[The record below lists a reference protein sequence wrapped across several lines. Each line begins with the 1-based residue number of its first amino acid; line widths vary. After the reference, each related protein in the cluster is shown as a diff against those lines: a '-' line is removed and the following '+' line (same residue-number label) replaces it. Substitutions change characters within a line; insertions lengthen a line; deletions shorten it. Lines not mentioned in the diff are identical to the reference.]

1 MIEYAKKAQK
11 RNEGEHKMKGFFRW
25 FDNNAKM
32 KRWMTIILIGI
43 VLTCIGIS
51 KLMVAKTISF
61 VGVGKVIVLF
71 VVGFTMVIIG
81 LVYSQ
86 KRVLE
91 ILVEDT
97 DYRTDKDP
105 KERNVK
111 SLIFNKKIYDD
122 GPNIVVIGGGSGLN
136 TVLKGLKKYTS
147 NITAIVTVSNYGQEK
162 TESRKKLEL
171 LPIDDIKDSIIA
183 LANDEEMMSNL
194 LNKELKN
201 RNLIGLT
208 FGDIF
213 FATMKEQYGNFS
225 EAVEKSKS
233 VLNIVGK
240 VLPVTLDEMQI
251 CAELANGTIIEKRD
265 EIKNIVYDKVTKIE
279 RVFINPS
286 NCTPAPGVLEAIKS
300 ADAIIIGPG
309 SLYTNVIP
317 NLLIKNVSKTIKES
331 NAIKIYVSNI
341 MTEPGQ
347 TDNYSLSEH
356 IQAILDHAGKGVI
369 DYCIYDSGE
378 IIPEFIKIYNRR
390 GQDVVEQDI
399 QKSKELGVKLLEK
412 NLSQIVG
419 DNIRHNTEAV
429 AESVIELICDDMKF
443 KDEQNSTKY
452 IMINT
457 RLREEKKINK
467 KANKKTNNKGSIKDK
482 KAKTHNSYK
491 KKKSKFSNKYKERI
505 RSIQE
510 SEFKREQ
517 NLRLEQETKEKEK
530 FLQNIDKE
538 SKKAKKK

>member
-1 MIEYAKKAQK
+1 
-11 RNEGEHKMKGFFRW
+11 MKGFFKW
-25 FDNNAKM
+25 FKNKARM
-32 KRWMTIILIGI
+32 KRWIAIILIGI
-43 VLTCIGIS
+43 ILACIGIS
-51 KLMVAKTISF
+51 KIIVAKTISF
-61 VGVGKVIVLF
+61 VGLGKVIALF
-71 VVGFTMVIIG
+71 VVGFTLIIIG

-91 ILVEDT
+91 ILIEDT
-97 DYRTDKDP
+97 DYRMDNGS

-111 SLIFNKKIYDD
+111 SLIFNKKIYHE

-147 NITAIVTVSNYGQEK
+147 NITAIVTVSSYGKAQ
-162 TESRKKLEL
+162 TESRRKLEL
-171 LPIDDIKDSIIA
+171 LPIDDIKDSIIS
-183 LANDEEMMSNL
+183 LSNDEEMMANL
-194 LNKELKN
+194 LNTELKN
-201 RNLIGLT
+201 KSLKGLT

-213 FATMKEQYGNFS
+213 FTTMKEQFGNFS
-225 EAVEKSKS
+225 ESVEKSKN
-233 VLNIVGK
+233 VLNIVGR

-251 CAELANGTIIEKRD
+251 CAELDDGTIIEEKD
-265 EIKNIVYDKVTKIE
+265 KIPAVVYDKIAKIE
-279 RVFINPS
+279 RIFINPS
-286 NCTPAPGVLEAIKS
+286 NCVPAPGVLEAIKE

-317 NLLIKNVSKTIKES
+317 NLLVKNISKTIKES
-331 NAIKIYVSNI
+331 SAIKIYVSNI

-347 TDNYSLSEH
+347 TDNYTLSDH
-356 IQAILDHAGKGVI
+356 IKAILDHAGKGII

-429 AESVIELICDDMKF
+429 AESVIELICDDLRF
-443 KDEQNSTKY
+443 KNEQNNPKY
-452 IMINT
+452 IMLNT
-457 RLREEKKINK
+457 KLKEEKKKNK
-467 KANKKTNNKGSIKDK
+467 ELKQNLKKQNKEK
-482 KAKTHNSYK
+482 KSKEIFKVQQK
-491 KKKSKFSNKYKERI
+491 KNKSKFSSKYKDRI
-505 RSIQE
+505 KSIQE

-517 NLRLEQETKEKEK
+517 NIRLQKEEAEKEEFLNEVKKENNKEK
-530 FLQNIDKE
+530 
-538 SKKAKKK
+538 

>member
-1 MIEYAKKAQK
+1 
-11 RNEGEHKMKGFFRW
+11 MKGFLKW
-25 FDNNAKM
+25 FKNEARM
-32 KRWMTIILIGI
+32 KRWMAIILIGI
-43 VLTCIGIS
+43 VLACTGIS
-51 KLMVAKTISF
+51 KILVAKTISF
-61 VGVGKVIVLF
+61 VGVGKVIALF
-71 VVGFTMVIIG
+71 VVGFTLIVIG

-91 ILVEDT
+91 ILIEDT
-97 DYRTDKDP
+97 DYRMDNGS

-111 SLIFNKKIYDD
+111 SLIFNKKVYHE

-147 NITAIVTVSNYGQEK
+147 NITAIVTVSSYGKAQ

-171 LPIDDIKDSIIA
+171 LPIDDIKDSIIS
-183 LANDEEMMSNL
+183 LSNDEEMMANL
-194 LNKELKN
+194 LNTELKN
-201 RNLIGLT
+201 KNLKGLT

-213 FATMKEQYGNFS
+213 FTTMKEQFGNFS
-225 EAVEKSKS
+225 ESVEKSKN
-233 VLNIVGK
+233 VLNIVGR

-251 CAELANGTIIEKRD
+251 CAELDDGTIIEEKD
-265 EIKNIVYDKVTKIE
+265 KIPDVVYDKVAKIE
-279 RVFINPS
+279 RIFINPS
-286 NCTPAPGVLEAIKS
+286 NCVPAHGVLEAIKE

-317 NLLIKNVSKTIKES
+317 NLLVKNVSKAIKEA

-347 TDNYSLSEH
+347 TDNYTLSEH
-356 IQAILDHAGKGVI
+356 IKAILDHAGKGVI

-378 IIPEFIKIYNRR
+378 IIPEFIKIYNKR

-412 NLSQIVG
+412 NLSQIID

-429 AESVIELICDDMKF
+429 AESVIELICDDLRF
-443 KDEQNSTKY
+443 KNEQNDPKYVMLHTK
-452 IMINT
+452 
-457 RLREEKKINK
+457 LREEKKINREK
-467 KANKKTNNKGSIKDK
+467 KKNLKKQNRNNKTKEAK
-482 KAKTHNSYK
+482 KVPERKST
-491 KKKSKFSNKYKERI
+491 SKFSSKYKDRI
-505 RSIQE
+505 QLIQE

-517 NLRLEQETKEKEK
+517 NIRLQKEEAEKEE
-530 FLQNIDKE
+530 FLNEIKKE
-538 SKKAKKK
+538 NNKKSNK

>member
-1 MIEYAKKAQK
+1 
-11 RNEGEHKMKGFFRW
+11 MKGFFRW
-25 FDNNAKM
+25 FKNSAKM

-97 DYRTDKDP
+97 DYRMDNGSR
-105 KERNVK
+105 ERNVK
-111 SLIFNKKIYDD
+111 SLIFNKKIYND

-147 NITAIVTVSNYGQEK
+147 NITAIVTVSDYGQEK

-171 LPIDDIKDSIIA
+171 LPIDDIKDSIIS
-183 LANDEEMMSNL
+183 LSNDEEKMSNL
-194 LNKELKN
+194 LNRKLKN
-201 RNLIGLT
+201 RNLQGLT

-213 FATMKEQYGNFS
+213 FTTMKEQYGNFS
-225 EAVEKSKS
+225 ESVEKSKD

-251 CAELANGTIIEKRD
+251 CAELTNGMIIEERD
-265 EIKNIVYDKVTKIE
+265 KIKDVVYDKVAKIE

-286 NCTPAPGVLEAIKS
+286 NCTPAPGVLEAINK

-356 IQAILDHAGKGVI
+356 IKAIIDHAGKGVI

-399 QKSKELGVKLLEK
+399 QKSKQLGIKLLER
-412 NLSQIVG
+412 NLSQIVD

-429 AESVIELICDDMKF
+429 AESVIELICDDMRF
-443 KDEQNSTKY
+443 KDEQNTTKY
-452 IMINT
+452 IMMNAK
-457 RLREEKKINK
+457 LKEEKKLNK
-467 KANKKTNNKGSIKDK
+467 KKIEKDNKETTKNKKTYNNKKIRK
-482 KAKTHNSYK
+482 KH
-491 KKKSKFSNKYKERI
+491 SKFSNKYKERI

-517 NLRLEQETKEKEK
+517 NLRLEKETKEKEN
-530 FLQNIDKE
+530 FLQNIKKD
-538 SKKAKKK
+538 SKKDSKKEKKR